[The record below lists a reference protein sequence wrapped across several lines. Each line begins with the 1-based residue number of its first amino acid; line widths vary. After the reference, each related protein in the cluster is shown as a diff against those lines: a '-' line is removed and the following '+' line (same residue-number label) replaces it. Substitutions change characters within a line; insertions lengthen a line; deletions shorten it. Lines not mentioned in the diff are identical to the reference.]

1 MKMIMKR
8 KNFRWNSI
16 FIIVVI
22 VASISLTV
30 GCDLIDKITD
40 KHRIVYLYNNSD
52 RDIIVVQSGCEP
64 LTISHYPSCFAQE
77 LVPAHSNKEMA
88 TTDAFY
94 SCWEDVISNYP
105 GRAAFFILDADSVRA
120 LNNDT
125 TINRKPMND
134 VEQEELDIM
143 YDKRT
148 TIKYFYY
155 SILDLNKMNWTIT
168 YP

>member
-1 MKMIMKR
+1 MKMKR

-40 KHRIVYLYNNSD
+40 EHRIIYLYNNSD

-64 LTISHYPSCFAQE
+64 QTISYYPSCFAQE
-77 LVPAHSNKEMA
+77 LVPAHSNFEMKVNA
-88 TTDAFY
+88 VVRL
-94 SCWEDVISNYP
+94 SWEDVISNYP
-105 GRAAFFILDADSVRA
+105 GRAAFFILDADSVRT

-134 VEQEELDIM
+134 VEQEELYIM

-155 SILDLNKMNWTIT
+155 SISDLNKMNWTIT

>member
-1 MKMIMKR
+1 MKMKR

-40 KHRIVYLYNNSD
+40 KHRIIYLYNNSD

-64 LTISHYPSCFAQE
+64 RTISCYPSCFAQE
-77 LVPAHSNKEMA
+77 LVPAHSNYEMKVN
-88 TTDAFY
+88 DVVRL
-94 SCWEDVISNYP
+94 SWEDVISNYP

-155 SILDLNKMNWTIT
+155 SISDLNKMNWTIT

>member
-1 MKMIMKR
+1 MKMKR

-16 FIIVVI
+16 VIIVVI
-22 VASISLTV
+22 VASISLTA

-40 KHRIVYLYNNSD
+40 KHRIIYLYNNSD

-64 LTISHYPSCFAQE
+64 QTISCYPSCFAQE
-77 LVPAHSNKEMA
+77 LVPAHSNYEMKVN
-88 TTDAFY
+88 DVVRL
-94 SCWEDVISNYP
+94 SWEDVISNYP

-143 YDKRT
+143 YEKRT

-155 SILDLNKMNWTIT
+155 SISDLNKMNWTIT

>member
-1 MKMIMKR
+1 MKR

-40 KHRIVYLYNNSD
+40 KHRIIYLYNNSD

-64 LTISHYPSCFAQE
+64 QTISYYPSCFAQE
-77 LVPAHSNKEMA
+77 LVPAHSNYEMKVN
-88 TTDAFY
+88 DVVRL
-94 SCWEDVISNYP
+94 SWEDVISNYS

-155 SILDLNKMNWTIT
+155 SISDLNKMNWTIT

>member
-1 MKMIMKR
+1 MKR
-8 KNFRWNSI
+8 KKKNFRWNSI

-22 VASISLTV
+22 VASISMTV

-40 KHRIVYLYNNSD
+40 KHRIIYLYNNSD
-52 RDIIVVQSGCEP
+52 TDIIVVQSGCEP
-64 LTISHYPSCFAQE
+64 QTISYYPSCFAQE
-77 LVPAHSNKEMA
+77 LVPAHSNYEMKVN
-88 TTDAFY
+88 DVVRL
-94 SCWEDVISNYP
+94 SWEDVISNYP

-155 SILDLNKMNWTIT
+155 SISDLNKMNWTIT

>member
-1 MKMIMKR
+1 MKMKK
-8 KNFRWNSI
+8 KNIRWSRI
-16 FIIVVI
+16 FITVVI

-40 KHRIVYLYNNSD
+40 KHRIIYLYNNSD

-64 LTISHYPSCFAQE
+64 QTISYYPSCFAQE
-77 LVPAHSNKEMA
+77 LVPAHSNYEMKVN
-88 TTDAFY
+88 DVVRL
-94 SCWEDVISNYP
+94 SWEDVISNYP

-155 SILDLNKMNWTIT
+155 SISDLNKMNWTIT

>member
-1 MKMIMKR
+1 MKMKR

-30 GCDLIDKITD
+30 GCDLIDKNTD
-40 KHRIVYLYNNSD
+40 KHRIIYLYNNSD

-64 LTISHYPSCFAQE
+64 QTISYYPSCFAQE
-77 LVPAHSNKEMA
+77 LVPAHSNYEMKVN
-88 TTDAFY
+88 DVVRL
-94 SCWEDVISNYP
+94 SWEDVISNYP

-155 SILDLNKMNWTIT
+155 SISDLNKMNWTIT